1 MKASHVFYKEITVD
15 EENISSAN
23 LLKNNEV
30 ERIRFEKSKLYALSR
45 LSINQKINAVPNVE
59 GKKGLSN
66 I

>member
-1 MKASHVFYKEITVD
+1 MEASHVFYKEITVD

-30 ERIRFEKSKLYALSR
+30 ERIRFEKSKLYALSW

>member
-1 MKASHVFYKEITVD
+1 MEASHVFYKEITVD
-15 EENISSAN
+15 EQNISSAN

-30 ERIRFEKSKLYALSR
+30 ERIRFEKSKLYALSW

>member
-1 MKASHVFYKEITVD
+1 MEASHVFYKEITVD
-15 EENISSAN
+15 EQNISSAN

-30 ERIRFEKSKLYALSR
+30 ERIRFEKSKLYALSW
-45 LSINQKINAVPNVE
+45 LSINQKIKAVPNVE